1 MARKYFVDAHT
12 KRIDLSEGDWIEVR
26 NELSYGENLRLSTAI
41 MDRIENEEGTT
52 SMRPNM
58 LKFRAERMISYIKE
72 WSVKLGNGATA
83 KVNRQMIE
91 DLDEDFA
98 DEIDAALDAHVEE
111 LTKVKK
117 AQKEQMTNVSPT
129 KS

>member
-58 LKFRAERMISYIKE
+58 LNLRS
-72 WSVKLGNGATA
+72 
-83 KVNRQMIE
+83 
-91 DLDEDFA
+91 
-98 DEIDAALDAHVEE
+98 
-111 LTKVKK
+111 
-117 AQKEQMTNVSPT
+117 
-129 KS
+129 